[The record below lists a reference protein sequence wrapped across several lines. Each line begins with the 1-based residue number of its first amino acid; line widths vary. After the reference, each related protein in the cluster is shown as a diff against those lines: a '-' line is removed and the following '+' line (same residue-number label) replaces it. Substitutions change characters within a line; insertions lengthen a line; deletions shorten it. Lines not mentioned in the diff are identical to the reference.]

1 MVVLDWE
8 NLGEV
13 PYRKFSIYDTLGWG
27 NDTELDDYIVCGAA
41 YGGPIAMIKDEH
53 HTTSSGEAAA
63 NGTSKT
69 TIGDATP
76 KLSLY
81 TSAGY
86 KLADIDWIH
95 HKRIS
100 GMGWSDR
107 EELIV
112 VLEDGNVFVYDILGK
127 LVNNFLLL
135 DLTTSANVLECMF
148 WGDGIVAITTDM
160 QLFVAEGISSMGA
173 TILPRKYRMRTGLS
187 VNKPYTSA
195 AIFPPLL
202 SRSGLLEV
210 ILGVGDKSIIV
221 VDENGPEDQ
230 HMQEKM
236 NAPVTKMAVAPNGR
250 FLACYRRDG
259 VLTVMSTTFTTKVLD
274 FDTKSSTRPQEMI
287 WCGEDAVVML
297 WPSSGIVMVGPY
309 GDYLN
314 FSYEHAITG
323 IRLISEPDCCR
334 ILTSTTCEMLQRV
347 PASTEAIRRIGSTDP
362 AALMYDAMEAF
373 EEGDPKSDENIRS
386 IAATST
392 LMKEAIHSCIAAAS
406 AEFNVTKQQ
415 AFMKAASYGKSFC
428 NEADPT
434 EFVEVAR
441 RLRVLNEIRRP
452 AVGLPL
458 TMQQFLR
465 LSPDVLVS
473 RLTIRCHH
481 FLALRICDLLKLKND
496 NVLIHWGCEKI
507 IRLAA
512 TTTMTDEAIRD
523 IIRNKLRPYE
533 YTNSG
538 AISNN
543 TTSSSSSSIHRRRRK
558 KISYLEIATAAYSM
572 GRRRLATMILDMVQN
587 PADQVPLLLSMHED
601 ELALQKAV
609 NSEDTDLI
617 YLTLFHLERSRTDL
631 ESFYRL
637 VYLHPEAVA
646 LLKLFF
652 KHSKVTSTDRSTL
665 HKFLIF
671 SRNYLE
677 AAFIALRMAHQ
688 HVDNHEIQM
697 KIMKEAAYLFAQHK
711 DLAVYKS
718 IVDEQMDLLDAQRI
732 LDTKLP
738 PGSTTFV
745 NLTLIETIDKLIS
758 LTVDTTQQPLGETE
772 VWENEIMKLT
782 KKFKLQEKQ
791 LWHVR
796 VQVYCRHG
804 SWMALGKLAAERK
817 SPIGYKPFAIGCI
830 RHKLPAL
837 ETEKYI
843 DKVVEPEDRYDLYL
857 EVALWKKAA
866 DTAAKLKDGA
876 RLQEVARLCG
886 KDPQI
891 TTYVSELLS
900 KL

>member
-1 MVVLDWE
+1 MADVDW
-8 NLGEV
+8 
-13 PYRKFSIYDTLGWG
+13 
-27 NDTELDDYIVCGAA
+27 
-41 YGGPIAMIKDEH
+41 EH
-53 HTTSSGEAAA
+53 HT
-63 NGTSKT
+63 
-69 TIGDATP
+69 
-76 KLSLY
+76 
-81 TSAGY
+81 
-86 KLADIDWIH
+86 
-95 HKRIS
+95 RIS

-127 LVNNFLLL
+127 LVHNFLLV
-135 DLTTSANVLECMF
+135 DLTTSANVLECVF
-148 WGDGIVAITTDM
+148 WGDGIVAITSDM
-160 QLFVAEGISSMGA
+160 QIFVAEGISSIDA
-173 TILPRKYRMRTGLS
+173 TMPPRKYRMRTGLS
-187 VNKPYTSA
+187 VSKPYTA
-195 AIFPPLL
+195 VAIIPPLL

-210 ILGVGDKSIIV
+210 ILGVGDGSIIV

-230 HMQEKM
+230 RMQEKM
-236 NAPVTKMAVAPNGR
+236 GAPVTKMAVAPNGR

-259 VLTVMSTTFTTKVLD
+259 ILTVMSTTFTTKVLD
-274 FDTKSSTRPQEMI
+274 FDTKSSTRPQEMT
-287 WCGEDAVVML
+287 WCGDDAVVMV
-297 WPSSGIVMVGPY
+297 WRSSGIVMVGPY

-323 IRLISEPDCCR
+323 VRLISEPDCCR
-334 ILTSTTCEMLQRV
+334 ILTSTSCEMLQRV

-386 IAATST
+386 IAATSAI
-392 LMKEAIHSCIAAAS
+392 MKDAIHSCIAAAA
-406 AEFNVTKQQ
+406 AEFSISKQQ
-415 AFMKAASYGKSFC
+415 SFMKAASYGKSFC
-428 NEADPT
+428 ADSDAA

-441 RLRVLNEIRRP
+441 RLRVLNDIRKP
-452 AVGLPL
+452 DVGLPL

-465 LSPDVLVS
+465 LTPDVLVS

-512 TTTMTDEAIRD
+512 TTTMSDEQIRD
-523 IIRNKLRPYE
+523 VIRSKLRPYE
-533 YTNSG
+533 YATSG
-538 AISNN
+538 AL
-543 TTSSSSSSIHRRRRK
+543 TSSSYRSHSSSNTATSNNANLRRRK

-609 NSEDTDLI
+609 NSEDTDLV
-617 YLTLFHLERSRTDL
+617 YMTLFHLERSRTDL

-637 VYLHPEAVA
+637 VHLHPEAVA

-652 KHSKVTSTDRSTL
+652 KHSKVTTTDRSVL

-677 AAFIALRMAHQ
+677 AGFIALRMAHFHTGDYDVQ
-688 HVDNHEIQM
+688 TKV
-697 KIMKEAAYLFAQHK
+697 MKEAAYLFSQTK
-711 DLAVYKS
+711 DLAVYKG
-718 IVDEQMDLLDAQRI
+718 IVDEQLDLLDTQKA
-732 LDTKLP
+732 LDSKLQQLMNKAGASS
-738 PGSTTFV
+738 GSSNSSSSNSASSNSASSSSSSGTSAGASAGAGIGATSGTSPRSGSSSFANLSLLATV
-745 NLTLIETIDKLIS
+745 DRLVSLTLDHSNDST
-758 LTVDTTQQPLGETE
+758 
-772 VWENEIMKLT
+772 WENELAKLV
-782 KKFKLQEKQ
+782 KKFKLSEKQ
-791 LWHVR
+791 IWHVR
-796 VQVYCRHG
+796 VQVYSRRG
-804 SWMALGKLAAERK
+804 SWLALGKLSAERK
-817 SPIGYKPFAIGCI
+817 SPIGYKPFAVGCI

-843 DKVVEPEDRYDLYL
+843 DKVSEAEDRYELYL

-866 DTAAKLKDGA
+866 DTASKLKDGS
-876 RLQEVARLCG
+876 RLQEVLRLC
-886 KDPQI
+886 KDPKI
-891 TTYVSELLS
+891 ATYVQELLS